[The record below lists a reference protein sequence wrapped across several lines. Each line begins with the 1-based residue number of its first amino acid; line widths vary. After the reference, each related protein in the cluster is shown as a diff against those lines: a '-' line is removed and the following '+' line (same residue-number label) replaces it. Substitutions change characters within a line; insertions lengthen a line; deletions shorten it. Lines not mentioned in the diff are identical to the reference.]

1 MNDARKRLRPFFFDG
16 PRNEESA
23 LACASVNVP
32 ALKNLSPPYPPQQ
45 PLRSTDTK
53 PMMAVPAS
61 QAPSLGL
68 LLQAA
73 KVATPFDAELRTAIA
88 QLPRPPTLCA
98 ILSTSNAGSRAYATF
113 SKAQCESLGVRFVF
127 KEVGAGRNREGEGGE
142 TFAEGEGVE
151 GAIVE
156 ANEDPEVDGIL
167 VYYPIFGGGQV
178 RGPTSVRS
186 GWTEL

>member
-1 MNDARKRLRPFFFDG
+1 
-16 PRNEESA
+16 
-23 LACASVNVP
+23 
-32 ALKNLSPPYPPQQ
+32 
-45 PLRSTDTK
+45 
-53 PMMAVPAS
+53 MMAVPAS
-61 QAPSLGL
+61 QVPSLGL

-73 KVATPFDAELRTAIA
+73 KVATPFDAELRTAVS
-88 QLPRPPTLCA
+88 QLLRPPTLCA

-113 SKAQCESLGVRFVF
+113 SKAQCENLGIKFVF
-127 KEVGAGRNREGEGGE
+127 KEVGAGKNRDGEEGEKFG
-142 TFAEGEGVE
+142 EGEGVE

-178 RGPTSVRS
+178 RSPAGVPS

>member
-1 MNDARKRLRPFFFDG
+1 
-16 PRNEESA
+16 
-23 LACASVNVP
+23 
-32 ALKNLSPPYPPQQ
+32 
-45 PLRSTDTK
+45 
-53 PMMAVPAS
+53 MMAVPAS
-61 QAPSLGL
+61 QAPSPGL

-73 KVATPFDAELRTAIA
+73 KVAVPFDAELRNAIS

-113 SKAQCESLGVRFVF
+113 SRTQCANLGVTFVL
-127 KEVGAGRNREGEGGE
+127 KEVGAGKNRDGEEGEKFG
-142 TFAEGEGVE
+142 EGEGVE

-178 RGPTSVRS
+178 RDPASVRS
-186 GWTEL
+186 DWTES